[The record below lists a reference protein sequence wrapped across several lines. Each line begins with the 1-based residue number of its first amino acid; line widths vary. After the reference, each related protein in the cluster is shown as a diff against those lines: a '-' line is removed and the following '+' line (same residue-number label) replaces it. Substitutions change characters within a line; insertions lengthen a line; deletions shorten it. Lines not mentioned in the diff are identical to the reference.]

1 MRTAVIL
8 ALASLISPSFAQEPI
23 RLRRDHV
30 LGTSLDLSVRGDR
43 KSADAFLAAALAEIE
58 RLDAIFSN
66 WRKDTP
72 VAALSRGETV
82 QDAPGEL
89 VEALQRA
96 EQLRLQTS
104 GAFDVRIGG
113 VAEIW
118 RQAQKS
124 GKAPDRAAL
133 DAAVAAMHGSGFSID
148 DATRTIT
155 PKGSLTLAL
164 DGIAKGYVI
173 AAAMQKARS
182 ACPGVAAAL
191 LDVGGDQ
198 CAFSAKGSDPWQLG
212 VLDPKRNEDNGR
224 VMLRVPFA
232 GGAAA
237 TSGGYARGGKVDGTW
252 RSHIVDPGFGQ
263 PATGALQ
270 ATVMADDAMTA
281 DALATAFCVL
291 PPEESLQVAQQ
302 MAGVECLIVDDKG
315 KRHATRG
322 FQDLIAKATEMAG
335 GGGGDSAF
343 PKGQELAITLALPK
357 MDARRYERPYVAV
370 WVEDKDGKHVAT
382 LSLWG
387 KNRRWVS
394 ELTNWWKADP
404 ESRDRV
410 DAIGRASR
418 GPGEYR
424 LAWSGTDD
432 AGSAVAPG
440 EYTVVIEVSREHGG
454 HTTARQKIACGD
466 KPATADFAANKEL
479 ASASLRY
486 GAREASR

>member
-1 MRTAVIL
+1 MRKASFL
-8 ALASLISPSFAQEPI
+8 ALAMLAAPLSAQEPI

-43 KSADAFLAAALAEIE
+43 KSADAFLAAALSEIE

-82 QDAPGEL
+82 QGAPIEL
-89 VEALQRA
+89 IEVLQRA
-96 EQLRLQTS
+96 EQLRLQTN

-118 RQAQKS
+118 RQAQRS

-155 PKGSLTLAL
+155 PKGKLMLAL

-173 AAAMQKARS
+173 AAAMQKARA
-182 ACPGVAAAL
+182 ACPGVASAL

-198 CAFSAKGSDPWQLG
+198 CAFAAKGLDPWQLG

-263 PATGALQ
+263 PAAGALQ

-291 PPEESLQVAQQ
+291 PPEDALQVAQRIE
-302 MAGVECLIVDDKG
+302 GVECLIVDDKG

-322 FQDLIAKATEMAG
+322 FQDLMAKATETAG
-335 GGGGDSAF
+335 GGGDGAF
-343 PKGQELAITLALPK
+343 PKNQELAITLALPK

-382 LSLWG
+382 LALWG

-404 ESRDRV
+404 ESQGRV

-424 LAWSGTDD
+424 LAWNGTDD
-432 AGSAVAPG
+432 AGSAVSPG

-466 KPATADFAANKEL
+466 KPASADFTANKEM

-486 GAREASR
+486 GPREAAR

>member
-1 MRTAVIL
+1 MRSAVFLTL
-8 ALASLISPSFAQEPI
+8 ALWFAPLVAQEPI

-30 LGTSLDLSVRGDR
+30 LGTSLDLVVRGDA
-43 KSADAFLAAALAEIE
+43 KAAEAFLVAVLAEIE
-58 RLDAIFSN
+58 RLDAVFSN

-82 QDAPGEL
+82 REAPAEL
-89 VEALQRA
+89 IEVLDRA
-96 EQLRLQTS
+96 MDLRFQTS
-104 GAFDVRIGG
+104 GAFDVRVGA
-113 VAEIW
+113 VADLW
-118 RQAQKS
+118 RQAHKT

-133 DAAVAAMHGSGFSID
+133 DAAVAAMHSSGWDF
-148 DATRTIT
+148 DATKRTVE
-155 PKGSLTLAL
+155 PKGKLVLAL
-164 DGIAKGYVI
+164 DGIAKGYLI
-173 AAAMQKARS
+173 AAAMQKARA
-182 ACPGVAAAL
+182 ACPAVAGAL
-191 LDVGGDQ
+191 LDIGGDQ
-198 CAFSAKGSDPWQLG
+198 VAFAAAGSEPWQLG
-212 VLDPKRNEDNGR
+212 VLDPKRPEDNGR

-270 ATVMADDAMTA
+270 ATVMAPDAMTA

-291 PPEESLQVAQQ
+291 PPEESLKVAQR
-302 MAGVECLIVDDKG
+302 MSGVECLIVDEKG
-315 KRHATRG
+315 RRHATRG
-322 FQDLIAKATEMAG
+322 FQDLVAKATETT

-343 PKGQELAITLALPK
+343 PKGHELAITLALPK

-370 WVEDKDGKHVAT
+370 WVEDSKGAHVAT
-382 LSLWG
+382 LALWG
-387 KNRRWVS
+387 RNRRWVS

-404 ESRDRV
+404 EARDRV

-424 LAWSGTDD
+424 LAWNGTDD
-432 AGSAVAPG
+432 GGAGVAPG

-454 HTTARQKIACGD
+454 HTTTRQKIVCGD
-466 KPATADFAANKEL
+466 KAATAEFAANKEL
-479 ASASLRY
+479 ASASLHY
-486 GAREASR
+486 GPREVAR

>member
-1 MRTAVIL
+1 MRRAVFLTL
-8 ALASLISPSFAQEPI
+8 AVWLAPLVAQEPI

-30 LGTSLDLSVRGDR
+30 LGTSLDLTVR
-43 KSADAFLAAALAEIE
+43 ADAKAAEAFLAAALAEIE
-58 RLDAIFSN
+58 RLDAVFSN

-82 QDAPGEL
+82 REAPAEL
-89 VEALQRA
+89 IEVLERA
-96 EQLRLQTS
+96 MDLRLMTY
-104 GAFDVRIGG
+104 GAFDVRVGA
-113 VAEIW
+113 VADLW
-118 RQAQKS
+118 RQAHET

-133 DAAVAAMHGSGFSID
+133 DAAVAAMHSSGWDF
-148 DATRTIT
+148 DATKRTVA
-155 PKGSLTLAL
+155 PKGTLVLAL

-173 AAAMQKARS
+173 AAAMQKARA
-182 ACPGVAAAL
+182 ACPAVAGAL
-191 LDVGGDQ
+191 LDLGGDQ
-198 CAFSAKGSDPWQLG
+198 VAFAAAGSEPWQLG
-212 VLDPKRNEDNGR
+212 VLDPKRPEDNGR

-270 ATVMADDAMTA
+270 ATVMASDAMAA

-291 PPEESLQVAQQ
+291 PPEESLKVAQR
-302 MAGVECLIVDDKG
+302 MSGVECLIVDEKG

-322 FQDLIAKATEMAG
+322 FQDLVAKATETT

-343 PKGQELAITLALPK
+343 PNGHEVAITLALPK

-370 WVEDKDGKHVAT
+370 WVEDGKGAHVAT
-382 LSLWG
+382 LALWG
-387 KNRRWVS
+387 RNRRWVS

-404 ESRDRV
+404 EARDRV

-424 LAWSGTDD
+424 LAWNGTDD
-432 AGSAVAPG
+432 SGAGVEPG

-454 HTTARQKIACGD
+454 HTTTRQKIVCSD
-466 KPATADFAANKEL
+466 KPAAADFAANKEL
-479 ASASLRY
+479 ASGSLRY
-486 GAREASR
+486 GPREDRH

>member
-1 MRTAVIL
+1 MPLL
-8 ALASLISPSFAQEPI
+8 ALFALAMLLAPILAQEPI
-23 RLRRDHV
+23 LLRRDHV
-30 LGTSLDLSVRGDR
+30 LGTSLDLAVRSDR
-43 KSADAFLAAALAEIE
+43 KSADLFLSVVLEEIE

-72 VAALSRGETV
+72 VAALSRGEV
-82 QDAPGEL
+82 VKDAQKEL
-89 VEALQRA
+89 LEVLQCA
-96 EQLRLQTS
+96 EQMRLQST

-113 VAEIW
+113 VIEIW
-118 RQAQKS
+118 RQAYTS
-124 GKAPDRAAL
+124 GKAPDRALL
-133 DAAVAAMHGSGFSID
+133 DTAVAAMHGSGLAID
-148 DATRTIT
+148 AAHRTIA
-155 PKGSLTLAL
+155 PKGKLTLVL
-164 DGIAKGYVI
+164 DGIAKGYI
-173 AAAMQKARS
+173 IEAAVKKARA
-182 ACPGVAAAL
+182 ACPDVAGAL

-198 CAFSAKGSDPWQLG
+198 VAFTLPGGVPWQLG
-212 VLDPKRNEDNGR
+212 VLDPRRPEDNGR
-224 VMLRVPFA
+224 VMLRVPFLS
-232 GGAAA
+232 GAAA
-237 TSGGYARGGKVDGTW
+237 TSGGYARGGKVDGGW

-291 PPEESLQVAQQ
+291 PPAESLQVAQRLP
-302 MAGVECLIVDDKG
+302 GVECLIIDDKG

-322 FQDLIAKATEMAG
+322 FQELLRHATEAVG
-335 GGGGDSAF
+335 GSGDSAF
-343 PKGQELAITLALPK
+343 PKNHELAIELALPK
-357 MDARRYERPYVAV
+357 LDARRYERPYVAV
-370 WVEDKDGKHVAT
+370 WVEDQQRKHVAT
-382 LSLWG
+382 LALWG

-404 ESRDRV
+404 DSGDQV

-424 LAWSGTDD
+424 LAWNGADD

-454 HTTARQKIACGD
+454 HTTSRQKIVCGD
-466 KPATADFAANKEL
+466 KPASASFTANREL

-486 GAREASR
+486 GPREAAR

>member
-1 MRTAVIL
+1 MRSTVFLPL
-8 ALASLISPSFAQEPI
+8 ALWLAPLVAQEPI

-30 LGTSLDLSVRGDR
+30 LGTSFDLVVRGDA
-43 KSADAFLAAALAEIE
+43 KAAEAFLAVVLAEIE
-58 RLDAIFSN
+58 RLDAVFSN
-66 WRKDTP
+66 WRRDTP

-82 QDAPGEL
+82 REAPAEL
-89 VEALQRA
+89 IEVLDRA
-96 EQLRLQTS
+96 MDLRFQTS
-104 GAFDVRIGG
+104 GAFDVRVGA
-113 VAEIW
+113 VADLW
-118 RQAQKS
+118 RQAQKT

-133 DAAVAAMHGSGFSID
+133 DAAVAAMHSSGWDF
-148 DATRTIT
+148 DATKRTVE
-155 PKGSLTLAL
+155 PKGKLVLAL

-173 AAAMQKARS
+173 AAAMQKARA
-182 ACPGVAAAL
+182 ACPAVAGAL
-191 LDVGGDQ
+191 LDIGGDQ
-198 CAFSAKGSDPWQLG
+198 VAFAAAGSEPWQLG
-212 VLDPKRNEDNGR
+212 VLDPKRPEDNGR

-270 ATVMADDAMTA
+270 ATVMAPDAMTA

-291 PPEESLQVAQQ
+291 PPEESLKVAQR
-302 MAGVECLIVDDKG
+302 MSGVECLIVDEKG
-315 KRHATRG
+315 GRHATRG
-322 FQDLIAKATEMAG
+322 FQDLVAKATETT

-343 PKGQELAITLALPK
+343 PKGHELAITLALPK

-370 WVEDKDGKHVAT
+370 WVEDSKGAHVAT
-382 LSLWG
+382 LALWG
-387 KNRRWVS
+387 RNRRWVS

-404 ESRDRV
+404 EARDRV

-424 LAWSGTDD
+424 LAWNGTDD
-432 AGSAVAPG
+432 GGAGIESG

-454 HTTARQKIACGD
+454 HTTSRQKIVCGD
-466 KPATADFAANKEL
+466 KAATAEFASNKEL

-486 GAREASR
+486 GPREVAR